1 MKSLSIRLLVAITA
15 GLLSTSLRADE
26 NLAIDFQW
34 TEAANS
40 NGLGQATGIGVD
52 SHNHV
57 FVFHR
62 ANRTWGETMPTNP
75 IDQNTVVMLD
85 ASTGKPLAEWGA
97 DRFIMPHGLS
107 VDADDNIWVT
117 DVFGH
122 TVQKFSH
129 DGAHLL
135 TLGVEGQAGD
145 DSGHFNLP
153 ADVDFSAS
161 GEIYIADGY
170 ANTRVIKFT
179 AKGDYIAE
187 WGSPGDEAGQFNLPH
202 GIAVSGD
209 GKVYVADRA
218 NSRLQIFT
226 ETGEF
231 LALVD
236 RALVG
241 RPYGVALGPEG
252 TVWII
257 DGGDQPSKTR
267 ARVVKL
273 SPELVPK
280 STFDTNYNA
289 VDSPLGH
296 DIAVSLSG
304 EIYVVDAWANRVLK
318 LKQK

>member
-1 MKSLSIRLLVAITA
+1 MKKQIILSLIMLCGFSGVLKAHE
-15 GLLSTSLRADE
+15 GLE
-26 NLAIDFQW
+26 IDVEW
-34 TEAANS
+34 TEAANA
-40 NGLGQATGIGVD
+40 NGLGQATGIAVD

-97 DRFIMPHGLS
+97 NRFIMPHGLS
-107 VDADDNIWVT
+107 VDGSDNVWLT
-117 DVFGH
+117 DVGGH

-129 DGAHLL
+129 DGQHLL
-135 TLGVEGQAGD
+135 TLGVEGHAGN
-145 DSGHFNLP
+145 DSEHFNLP

-187 WGSPGDEAGQFNLPH
+187 WGNPGDEAGQFNLPH
-202 GIAVSGD
+202 GIAVSDD

-231 LALVD
+231 LSLVD
-236 RALVG
+236 RALVR

-252 TVWII
+252 TVWVI
-257 DGGDQPSKTR
+257 DGGDQPNRTR
-267 ARVVKL
+267 AMVMGL
-273 SPELVPK
+273 SSDLKPLGV
-280 STFDTNYNA
+280 FDTNYDA
-289 VDSPLGH
+289 VGRPLGH
-296 DIAVSLSG
+296 DIAVSPSG